1 MEPVTYRNIL
11 VPLDGSKRAEDAV
24 PVGGELAR
32 RFGARLYLLVA
43 FNLTGRLFVPEGQK
57 NLPSHYQKLRLFEI
71 EEIGEFLKDKACGLT
86 ESGVTVECLVVED
99 DPADAIVNSAIQ
111 HEVDLIVM
119 TSHGQRGWTRWISG
133 SVTESVLRRAP
144 CPVLVLRK
152 GQPLL

>member
-1 MEPVTYRNIL
+1 MPV
-11 VPLDGSKRAEDAV
+11 A
-24 PVGGELAR
+24 GELAR

-57 NLPSHYQKLRLFEI
+57 NLPSQYQKLRQFEV
-71 EEIGEFLKDKACGLT
+71 EQIGEFLKERAAGLT
-86 ESGVTVECLVVED
+86 ESGVAAECLVVED
-99 DPADAIVNSAIQ
+99 DPADAIVNSATQ

-152 GQPLL
+152 GQPL